1 MLSGPLT
8 STVISEED
16 MLELTPSGFYKTPRI
31 IKGLD
36 FLPFARDVLDCG
48 NALYVKF
55 RTNHDADGI
64 LSFTR
69 VYDLGFDS
77 SVLFDIKNQLHN
89 RILIENIED
98 FEFIQYR
105 PQTEWVAINMGNI
118 KRLGVNEFNEFRI
131 SETFRHLHPVIFLRA
146 GYFWHVMG
154 IEPTDAEMDGEKVWY
169 LYLKRQD
176 KDFMIRVDFTSD
188 QKFIFNPL
196 SNSWSLDDPTQ
207 EITDIE
213 GIKKALKSEDV
224 SEVIVSGVPMRLA
237 RVQEIAKGVLFFV
250 FLDTAEKR
258 RYYYARHTTKLR
270 IVENAESGRKEYL
283 LDHIKAMHID

>member
-1 MLSGPLT
+1 M
-8 STVISEED
+8 
-16 MLELTPSGFYKTPRI
+16 ELTQSGFYKTPRI

-36 FLPFARDVLDCG
+36 FLPFAREVLDCG

-55 RTNHDADGI
+55 RTDDDADRI
-64 LSFTR
+64 LSFNR
-69 VYDLGFDS
+69 VYDLGFDN
-77 SVLFDIKNQLHN
+77 SVLFEIGNPPHN
-89 RILIENIED
+89 RILIEDITN

-105 PQTEWVAINMGNI
+105 PQTDWVAINMGNT
-118 KRLGVNEFNEFRI
+118 KRLGVNEFNKFRI

-154 IEPTDAEMDGEKVWY
+154 MEPTDAEVNGNKVWY

-196 SNSWSLDDPTQ
+196 SDSWSLDNPTQ
-207 EITDIE
+207 EIIDLE
-213 GIKKALKSEDV
+213 EIKKALKSDEVYD
-224 SEVIVSGVPMRLA
+224 VIVSGVPMRLI
-237 RVQEIAKGVLFFV
+237 RVQEITKGVLFFV
-250 FLDTAEKR
+250 FLDTSEAR

-283 LDHIKAMHID
+283 LDHVKAMHID

>member
-1 MLSGPLT
+1 M
-8 STVISEED
+8 
-16 MLELTPSGFYKTPRI
+16 ELTDNGFYKTPRI

-48 NALYVKF
+48 NELYVKF
-55 RTNHDADGI
+55 RTNHDADRI

-69 VYDLGFDS
+69 VFDLGFDN
-77 SVLFDIKNQLHN
+77 SVLFDIQNQLHN

-105 PQTEWVAINMGNI
+105 PQTDWVAINMGNT
-118 KRLGVNEFNEFRI
+118 KRLGVDDFNKFRI
-131 SETFRHLHPVIFLRA
+131 GETFQRLHPVIFLRN

-154 IEPTDAEMDGEKVWY
+154 MEPTDAEVNGNKVWY

-176 KDFMIRVDFTSD
+176 RDFMIRVDFSGN

-196 SNSWSLDDPTQ
+196 SDSWSLDDPTV
-207 EITDIE
+207 EITDLE
-213 GIKKALKSEDV
+213 QIKKSLKSDEV
-224 SEVIVSGVPMRLA
+224 SEVIVSGVPMRLI

-283 LDHIKAMHID
+283 LDHVKAMHID

>member
-1 MLSGPLT
+1 M
-8 STVISEED
+8 
-16 MLELTPSGFYKTPRI
+16 ELTDGGWYKTPRI

-48 NALYVKF
+48 NELYIKF
-55 RTNHDADGI
+55 RVNHDADRI

-69 VYDLGFDS
+69 VYDLGFDN
-77 SVLFDIKNQLHN
+77 SVLFDIKNPIHN
-89 RILIENIED
+89 RILIEDITN

-105 PQTEWVAINMGNI
+105 PQTDWVAINMGNT

-154 IEPTDAEMDGEKVWY
+154 MEPTDAEVNGNKVWY

-176 KDFMIRVDFTSD
+176 RDFMIRVDFTSD

-196 SNSWSLDDPTQ
+196 SDSWSLDNPTV
-207 EITDIE
+207 EITDLE
-213 GIKKALKSEDV
+213 GIKKTLKSDEV
-224 SEVIVSGVPMRLA
+224 SEVIVSGVPMRLI

-258 RYYYARHTTKLR
+258 RYYYARRTTKLR
-270 IVENAESGRKEYL
+270 IVESAESGRKEYL
-283 LDHIKAMHID
+283 LDHIKAVHID